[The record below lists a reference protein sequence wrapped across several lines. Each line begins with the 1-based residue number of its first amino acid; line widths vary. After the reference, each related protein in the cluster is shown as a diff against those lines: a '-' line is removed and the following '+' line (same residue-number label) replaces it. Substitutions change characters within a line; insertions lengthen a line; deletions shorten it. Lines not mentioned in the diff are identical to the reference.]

1 MPDSRHIAKMAS
13 KSTNVAKTGK
23 KNVETFTWT
32 DSEVELLLE
41 TVKGYA
47 SECHYKGVDW
57 ESVKAKYEK
66 ITNIFVE
73 RYPKLKDGEPPNDEY
88 PKSKS
93 VHQFTKERVSAKL
106 KAIRQKY
113 KKAVDCGKR
122 SGGGRIVM
130 TFYDLCQEIWSGAPS
145 TTSIE
150 GKFVD
155 LYILSCFV
163 YFLHDGKSLIVVL
176 FVSWCIFP
184 ASGKQIKYRL
194 LPRPV

>member
-1 MPDSRHIAKMAS
+1 MAS
-13 KSTNVAKTGK
+13 NSTNIAKTGK

-66 ITNIFVE
+66 ITNIFIE

-93 VHQFTKERVSAKL
+93 LDQFTRACYG
-106 KAIRQKY
+106 KA
-113 KKAVDCGKR
+113 
-122 SGGGRIVM
+122 
-130 TFYDLCQEIWSGAPS
+130 
-145 TTSIE
+145 
-150 GKFVD
+150 
-155 LYILSCFV
+155 
-163 YFLHDGKSLIVVL
+163 
-176 FVSWCIFP
+176 
-184 ASGKQIKYRL
+184 
-194 LPRPV
+194 